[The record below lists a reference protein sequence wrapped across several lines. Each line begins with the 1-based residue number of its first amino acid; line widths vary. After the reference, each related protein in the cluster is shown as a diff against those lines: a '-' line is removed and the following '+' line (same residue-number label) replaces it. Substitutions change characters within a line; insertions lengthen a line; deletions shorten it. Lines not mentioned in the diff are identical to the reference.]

1 MSKIEQL
8 QQENQELKNRIKVL
22 EDSLTIKKS
31 KNIDKKE
38 IINKIINEKLLE
50 NSDATTYELLLK
62 QLVKFSFDKNNEDS
76 FRLLAIDKLLKELK
90 EVDKEG
96 KEDLYTGIL

>member
-1 MSKIEQL
+1 MYKIEEL
-8 QQENQELKNRIKVL
+8 QQENQQLKNRIKVL
-22 EDSLTIKKS
+22 EDLLKIKKN

-62 QLVKFSFDKNNEDS
+62 QLVKFSFDKNNQDS

-90 EVDKEG
+90 EVDKE
-96 KEDLYTGIL
+96 DNLL